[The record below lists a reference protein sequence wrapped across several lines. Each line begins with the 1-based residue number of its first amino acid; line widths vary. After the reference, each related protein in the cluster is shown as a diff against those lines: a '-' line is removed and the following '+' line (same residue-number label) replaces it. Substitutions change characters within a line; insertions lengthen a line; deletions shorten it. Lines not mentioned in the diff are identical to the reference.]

1 MKATIAITLYI
12 LAAVVY
18 AWWCF
23 GEDNALSIEL
33 RGLEEEWKTIV
44 DAPTIIFWL
53 IIMTMIMV
61 ASMSWPI
68 LLAKRIKYNLFH

>member
-1 MKATIAITLYI
+1 MKTTIVITSYI

-23 GEDNALSIEL
+23 GEDNTLSIEL

-53 IIMTMIMV
+53 VIMTMIMV
-61 ASMSWPI
+61 ASMRWPI
-68 LLAKRIKYNLFH
+68 LLAKRIKYDLFH